1 MKNKSKILDMPE
13 FNGLTIKNI
22 DVYPLSVYLS
32 FGEHG
37 VAVIHGFKS
46 DNTFA
51 SVDSVVGMHTISD
64 GEIRESFIE
73 IHEKDIMTM
82 LRIRTAGGF
91 GYISWAG
98 YDIKLNINY
107 SPKLKD
113 KINEDTTLGELHS
126 H

>member
-13 FNGLTIKNI
+13 FNGLNIKNI

-37 VAVIHGFKS
+37 VAIIHGFKT
-46 DNTFA
+46 DNTLA

-64 GEIRESFIE
+64 GEILESFIE
-73 IHEKDIMTM
+73 MYEKDTM

-98 YDIKLNINY
+98 YDIRLNINY
-107 SPKLKD
+107 SPKLKH
-113 KINEDTTLGELHS
+113 KINDTTLG
-126 H
+126 